1 MIYNIMTISDL
12 HWGVMEEDKMYEQ
25 YRFILEFVRRSHSSI
40 NQGNLQKID
49 LIVIAGDYFDSQLNL
64 NSRRAIKALDW
75 FDELYSIAASKGIPI
90 RMIRGTLSHDADQM
104 DVFRKYDLNFKLFTK
119 CTSEETLPGL
129 RCVYCP
135 DEVMDTREY
144 LLEYMDELLADNS
157 LGFFHGSFDTVIKQN
172 IDVSELLL
180 QEPEEAM
187 KLITSI
193 TFPMNYFQ
201 RIVKYCWIG
210 GHWHDGN
217 TYENVFYTGSP
228 TRWIHGENEPKGFG
242 FLRIDTESDRYFYKK
257 ILNPIAP
264 MYTTFETYLEYIN
277 EDDITDTIADGV
289 KTIDNQ
295 IRLYEMNGVEYNIRI
310 MIYDEENRRPCSNT
324 YNNTFKDHYLKN
336 KNVVIRIKSRD
347 KGKKKKNVQVEE
359 EIKDY
364 SFIHDKNVSV
374 ADQIREFI
382 KVKMG
387 VEVPIDYIEDK
398 IKKNSF

>member
-217 TYENVFYTGSP
+217 TYENVFYTGA
-228 TRWIHGENEPKGFG
+228 E
-242 FLRIDTESDRYFYKK
+242 RIRF
-257 ILNPIAP
+257 P
-264 MYTTFETYLEYIN
+264 
-277 EDDITDTIADGV
+277 
-289 KTIDNQ
+289 
-295 IRLYEMNGVEYNIRI
+295 
-310 MIYDEENRRPCSNT
+310 
-324 YNNTFKDHYLKN
+324 
-336 KNVVIRIKSRD
+336 
-347 KGKKKKNVQVEE
+347 
-359 EIKDY
+359 
-364 SFIHDKNVSV
+364 
-374 ADQIREFI
+374 
-382 KVKMG
+382 
-387 VEVPIDYIEDK
+387 
-398 IKKNSF
+398 